1 MIVFSGTSKLAIQAA
16 YSRVYLFVE
25 GRGSRVEGSMSGG
38 RGKDGGEGGGGD
50 GIETSSGT
58 SQFVFKNYN
67 YNTLETNT
75 TNRTRYLK
83 KLIPKKSV
91 VKKIKMS

>member
-25 GRGSRVEGSMSGG
+25 GRGFHVG
-38 RGKDGGEGGGGD
+38 GKDGGGGGGW
-50 GIETSSGT
+50 
-58 SQFVFKNYN
+58 
-67 YNTLETNT
+67 
-75 TNRTRYLK
+75 NRGKLRDIPICFRKITIITPRKPIPRTEHVTLK

-91 VKKIKMS
+91 VKKN